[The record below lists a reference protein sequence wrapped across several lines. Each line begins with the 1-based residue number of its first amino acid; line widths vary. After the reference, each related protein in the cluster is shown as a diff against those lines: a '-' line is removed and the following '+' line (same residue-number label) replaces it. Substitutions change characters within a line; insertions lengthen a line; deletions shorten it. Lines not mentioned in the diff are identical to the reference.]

1 MVPTTK
7 EEVKA
12 ICHNLPTLCH
22 KPTLDQ
28 KKGKKKR
35 KTQCAR
41 VCGEH
46 AEIRKTKTDTVSIR
60 VFEL

>member
-22 KPTLDQ
+22 KPTLDK
-28 KKGKKKR
+28 KKGKKR
-35 KTQCAR
+35 KTQSAR
-41 VCGEH
+41 VCSEH

>member
-22 KPTLDQ
+22 K

-35 KTQCAR
+35 KTQSAR